1 MITPQDARG
10 CFTRCS
16 IRSYR
21 PPATCR
27 RPTASRQPDP
37 APTNYTRLP
46 HRVRSPRPQQMWGRG
61 HRWVSGDELRRA
73 ERAWN
78 AGSCRASQTGAR
90 AKENPCLRK
99 QFRRSSAPENPK
111 RTPSPEREPRWE
123 MPLPPETVRYTP
135 PLWLGIV
142 ATVGS
147 IAAVLCPALAGAGG
161 AVHPWHH
168 SRRSSRLSMGAG
180 TRLGQPQHQ
189 PAQPRSQGVG
199 NHCADGRRQGQGGGV
214 DPSRVSGSCE

>member
-1 MITPQDARG
+1 
-10 CFTRCS
+10 
-16 IRSYR
+16 
-21 PPATCR
+21 
-27 RPTASRQPDP
+27 
-37 APTNYTRLP
+37 
-46 HRVRSPRPQQMWGRG
+46 MWGRG
-61 HRWVSGDELRRA
+61 HGWVSGHELWRA
-73 ERAWN
+73 ERAGS
-78 AGSCRASQTGAR
+78 AGSWRASQTGAR

-99 QFRRSSAPENPK
+99 QFRISSAPENPK
-111 RTPSPEREPRWE
+111 QTPSPEREPHWE
-123 MPLPPETVRYTP
+123 MPVPPETVRYPP
-135 PLWLGIV
+135 PLWLCIV

-147 IAAVLCPALAGAGG
+147 VAAVLCPALAGAGG

-168 SRRSSRLSMGAG
+168 SRRSSRLSTGAG